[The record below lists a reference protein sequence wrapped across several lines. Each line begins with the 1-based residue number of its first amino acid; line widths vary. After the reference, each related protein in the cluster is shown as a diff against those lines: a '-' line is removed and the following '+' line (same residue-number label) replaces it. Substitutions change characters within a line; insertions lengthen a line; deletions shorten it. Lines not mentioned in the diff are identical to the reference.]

1 MFSLEK
7 EVKKWY
13 NLCKTR
19 NNGRSSPLNT
29 QQLESFVQVAEN
41 LNCARAAEILNVTQS
56 AVSRQIQGLEEELN
70 TKLFYRT
77 TRTVLL
83 TPEGNIFLEHAKQML
98 EQLQIA
104 AARMQHHSSAGTR
117 VLRIGC
123 ESEGQLRFLREVLRT
138 CRHTIESFHP
148 HLRILPHRALLNLF
162 FQGELEV
169 LFGFE
174 EELPVRD
181 GLFFTPLRQVP
192 LCCVVP
198 HGHPLTQC
206 AQLDEETLFAQEF
219 VLCNA
224 YTIPPQVTALQNRI
238 AQHLSPERI
247 HVSENAQVVR
257 MLVQTGYGC
266 AILPQPAVGDPELT
280 YLPLEGLAPLRY
292 GICCAKT
299 TGDALL
305 KQFVHLAQQVA
316 RRLDSAE
323 PPAACP
329 SL

>member
-13 NLCKTR
+13 NLCKIR
-19 NNGRSSPLNT
+19 NNWRSSPLNT

-41 LNCARAAEILNVTQS
+41 LNFARAAEILNVTQS

-98 EQLQIA
+98 EQLRIA
-104 AARMQHHSSAGTR
+104 TARMQHHSIAGTR

-123 ESEGQLRFLREVLRT
+123 ESEGELTFLREVLRT
-138 CRHTIESFHP
+138 CRQTIEAFHP
-148 HLRILPHRALLNLF
+148 YLRILPHRALLNLF

-174 EELPVRD
+174 DGLPVRD
-181 GLFFTPLRQVP
+181 GLVFTPLRQVP

-198 HGHPLTQC
+198 HDHPL
-206 AQLDEETLFAQEF
+206 AQHPHIDEETLFAQEL

-224 YTIPPQVTALQNRI
+224 YTIPPQATALQNRI
-238 AQHLSPERI
+238 AQHLSPERLHI
-247 HVSENAQVVR
+247 SENAQVVR
-257 MLVQTGYGC
+257 MLVQAGYGC
-266 AILPQPAVGDPELT
+266 AILPRPAAGDPELT
-280 YLPLEGLAPLRY
+280 YLPLAGTAPLRY

-299 TGDALL
+299 AGDALL

-316 RRLDSAE
+316 HRLDSAE
-323 PPAACP
+323 SPEACP

>member
-1 MFSLEK
+1 M
-7 EVKKWY
+7 
-13 NLCKTR
+13 
-19 NNGRSSPLNT
+19 NT

-41 LNCARAAEILNVTQS
+41 LNFARAAEILNVTQS

-98 EQLQIA
+98 EQLRIA
-104 AARMQHHSSAGTR
+104 AARMQHHSIAGTR

-123 ESEGQLRFLREVLRT
+123 ESEGELTFLREVLRT
-138 CRHTIESFHP
+138 CRQTIEAFHP
-148 HLRILPHRALLNLF
+148 YLRILPHRALLNLF

-174 EELPVRD
+174 DGLPVRD
-181 GLFFTPLRQVP
+181 GLVFTPLRQVP

-198 HGHPLTQC
+198 HDHPL
-206 AQLDEETLFAQEF
+206 AQHPHIDEETLFAQEL

-224 YTIPPQVTALQNRI
+224 YTIPPQATALQNRI
-238 AQHLSPERI
+238 AQHLSPERLHI
-247 HVSENAQVVR
+247 SENAQVVR
-257 MLVQTGYGC
+257 MLVQAGYGC
-266 AILPQPAVGDPELT
+266 AILPRPAAGDPELT
-280 YLPLEGLAPLRY
+280 YLPLAGTAPLRY
-292 GICCAKT
+292 GICCAKSA
-299 TGDALL
+299 GDALL

-316 RRLDSAE
+316 HRLDSAE
-323 PPAACP
+323 SPEACP

>member
-1 MFSLEK
+1 M
-7 EVKKWY
+7 
-13 NLCKTR
+13 
-19 NNGRSSPLNT
+19 NT
-29 QQLESFVQVAEN
+29 QQLESFVQVAES
-41 LNCARAAEILNVTQS
+41 LNFARAAEILNVTQS

-98 EQLQIA
+98 EQLRIA
-104 AARMQHHSSAGTR
+104 AARMQHHSIAGTR

-123 ESEGQLRFLREVLRT
+123 ESEGELTFLREVLRT
-138 CRHTIESFHP
+138 CRQTIEAFHP
-148 HLRILPHRALLNLF
+148 YLRILPHRALLNLF

-174 EELPVRD
+174 DGLPVRD
-181 GLFFTPLRQVP
+181 GLVFTPLRQVP

-198 HGHPLTQC
+198 HDHPL
-206 AQLDEETLFAQEF
+206 AQHPHIDEETLFAQEL

-224 YTIPPQVTALQNRI
+224 YTIPPQATALQNRI
-238 AQHLSPERI
+238 AQHLSPQRLHI
-247 HVSENAQVVR
+247 SENAQVVR
-257 MLVQTGYGC
+257 MLVQAGYGC
-266 AILPQPAVGDPELT
+266 AILPRPAAGDPELT
-280 YLPLEGLAPLRY
+280 YLPLAGTAPLRY

-299 TGDALL
+299 AGDALL

-316 RRLDSAE
+316 HRLDSAE
-323 PPAACP
+323 SPEACP

>member
-13 NLCKTR
+13 NLCKIR
-19 NNGRSSPLNT
+19 NNRRSSPLNT
-29 QQLESFVQVAEN
+29 QQLESFVQVAES
-41 LNCARAAEILNVTQS
+41 LNFARAAEILNVTQS

-98 EQLQIA
+98 EQLRIA
-104 AARMQHHSSAGTR
+104 AARMQHHSIAGTR

-123 ESEGQLRFLREVLRT
+123 ESEGELAFLREVLRT
-138 CRHTIESFHP
+138 CRQTIEAFHP
-148 HLRILPHRALLNLF
+148 YLRILPHRALLNLF

-174 EELPVRD
+174 DGLPVRD
-181 GLFFTPLRQVP
+181 GLVFTPLRQVP

-198 HGHPLTQC
+198 HDHPL
-206 AQLDEETLFAQEF
+206 AQHPHIDEETLFAQEL

-224 YTIPPQVTALQNRI
+224 YTIPPQATALQNRI
-238 AQHLSPERI
+238 AQHLSPQRI

-257 MLVQTGYGC
+257 MLVQAGYGC
-266 AILPQPAVGDPELT
+266 AILPRPAAGDPELT
-280 YLPLEGLAPLRY
+280 YLPLAGAAPLRY

-299 TGDALL
+299 AGDALL

-316 RRLDSAE
+316 HRLDSAE
-323 PPAACP
+323 SPEACP

>member
-13 NLCKTR
+13 NLCKIR
-19 NNGRSSPLNT
+19 NNRRSSPLNT

-41 LNCARAAEILNVTQS
+41 LNFARAAEILNVTQS

-98 EQLQIA
+98 EQLRIA
-104 AARMQHHSSAGTR
+104 AARMQHHSIAGIR

-123 ESEGQLRFLREVLRT
+123 ESEGELTFLREVLRT
-138 CRHTIESFHP
+138 CRQTIEAFHP
-148 HLRILPHRALLNLF
+148 YLRILPHRALLNLF

-174 EELPVRD
+174 DGLPVRD
-181 GLFFTPLRQVP
+181 GLVFTPLRQVP

-198 HGHPLTQC
+198 HDHPL
-206 AQLDEETLFAQEF
+206 AQHPHIDEETLFAQEL
-219 VLCNA
+219 VLCNT
-224 YTIPPQVTALQNRI
+224 YTIPPQATALQNRI
-238 AQHLSPERI
+238 AQHLSPQRI

-257 MLVQTGYGC
+257 MLVQAGYGC
-266 AILPQPAVGDPELT
+266 AILPRPAAGDPELT
-280 YLPLEGLAPLRY
+280 YLPLAGTAPLRY

-299 TGDALL
+299 AGDALL

-316 RRLDSAE
+316 HRLDSAE
-323 PPAACP
+323 SPEACP

>member
-13 NLCKTR
+13 NSCKTR
-19 NNGRSSPLNT
+19 INPRCMVLNT
-29 QQLESFVQVAEN
+29 QQLESFIQVAEN
-41 LNCARAAEILNVTQS
+41 LNFARAAEILNVTQS

-98 EQLQIA
+98 EHLRIA
-104 AARMQHHSSAGTR
+104 SARMQHHSSVGTQ

-123 ESEGQLRFLREVLRT
+123 ESEGELRFLRELLRT
-138 CRHTIESFHP
+138 CRNTIEAFHP
-148 HLRILPHRALLNLF
+148 YLRILPHQALLNLF

-174 EELPVRD
+174 DGLPVRE
-181 GLFFTPLRQVP
+181 GLHFTPLRQVP

-198 HGHPLTQC
+198 NGHPLTQRTHI
-206 AQLDEETLFAQEF
+206 DEETLFAQEL

-224 YTIPPQVTALQNRI
+224 YTIPTQATALQNRI

-247 HVSENAQVVR
+247 HISENAQVVR
-257 MLVQTGYGC
+257 MLVQAGYGC
-266 AILPQPAVGDPELT
+266 AILPQPAAGDPELT
-280 YLPLEGLAPLRY
+280 YLPLDGIAPLRY

-299 TGDALL
+299 VGDALL
-305 KQFVHLAQQVA
+305 KQFVQLAQQVA
-316 RRLDSAE
+316 RQLDDAD
-323 PPAACP
+323 CP
-329 SL
+329 RP